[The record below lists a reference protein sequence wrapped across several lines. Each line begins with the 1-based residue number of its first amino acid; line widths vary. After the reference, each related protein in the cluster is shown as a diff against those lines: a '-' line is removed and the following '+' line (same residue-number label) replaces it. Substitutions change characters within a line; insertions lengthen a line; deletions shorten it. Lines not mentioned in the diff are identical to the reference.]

1 MEKKYCYDES
11 ELNSYTNIALICGI
25 VLGVLGTLTGI
36 ALYLYSR
43 GLIW

>member
-11 ELNSYTNIALICGI
+11 ELNSYTNIAFMFGI
-25 VLGVLGTLTGI
+25 FGGI
-36 ALYLYSR
+36 AMTLIAIGLFLYSR